1 MCRFPGLKRGHG
13 IFGGLV
19 PTALFSGE
27 GSSLLQGAGRRTW
40 GELLADRWHDADVRH
55 RRKLPPRPSCPAAW
69 VFGPRRPSAADF
81 DRWPAWLPRCRPTCR
96 GASLAMSL
104 GITTPNAPPISG
116 AMPRRSARFRHP
128 TPRLAP
134 AIAGRPVLELHRDRH
149 SSTPQVRPDRRPAQ
163 ALGSRG
169 LCGCVAALLS
179 TRVKPARSQPQPKAR
194 LPPYT
199 SVGMRVVHGHFCKG
213 PQAEMADVLRKRLR
227 SDNGEPLFR
236 KSRVEPLESLK
247 HAEWAVAEHV

>member
-1 MCRFPGLKRGHG
+1 M
-13 IFGGLV
+13 
-19 PTALFSGE
+19 
-27 GSSLLQGAGRRTW
+27 LQGAGRRTW
-40 GELLADRWHDADVRH
+40 GELLAERWHDADVRH
-55 RRKLPPRPSCPAAW
+55 RRELPPRPSCPAAW

-116 AMPRRSARFRHP
+116 AMPRRSARFRRP

-149 SSTPQVRPDRRPAQ
+149 SSTPQVRPDRRPAR

-179 TRVKPARSQPQPKAR
+179 TRVKPARSQLQPKAR
-194 LPPYT
+194 LPPMLGRCLHRHSYRPT
-199 SVGMRVVHGHFCKG
+199 V
-213 PQAEMADVLRKRLR
+213 
-227 SDNGEPLFR
+227 
-236 KSRVEPLESLK
+236 
-247 HAEWAVAEHV
+247 

>member
-27 GSSLLQGAGRRTW
+27 GSSLANLQGAGRRTW

-134 AIAGRPVLELHRDRH
+134 AVAGRPVLALHRDRH
-149 SSTPQVRPDRRPAQ
+149 SSTPQVRPDRRPAR
-163 ALGSRG
+163 ALGNRG
-169 LCGCVAALLS
+169 LCRGSRRPRRRTLIGTIEARSVAAAAEG
-179 TRVKPARSQPQPKAR
+179 T
-194 LPPYT
+194 PPT
-199 SVGMRVVHGHFCKG
+199 N
-213 PQAEMADVLRKRLR
+213 A
-227 SDNGEPLFR
+227 
-236 KSRVEPLESLK
+236 
-247 HAEWAVAEHV
+247 